1 MAKCLSAVYA
11 CLVEPSS
18 PPLVKIRAAIALNS
32 LVCHPESKKYLKDH
46 LQNILQV
53 YLKLIELYDL
63 EQVVTSLEYF
73 ISDFSDSI
81 GPYAIQ
87 LFIYLATLFAK
98 MLQKDI
104 DLSQNDDYGS

>member
-1 MAKCLSAVYA
+1 MTEEA
-11 CLVEPSS
+11 S
-18 PPLVKIRAAIALNS
+18 PPLVKIKAAIALNS
-32 LVCHPESKKYLKDH
+32 IVSHPESKKYLKDY

-73 ISDFSDSI
+73 IGDFSDSI

-87 LFIYLATLFAK
+87 LFIYLSNIFVK
-98 MLQKDI
+98 MFQKDI
-104 DLSQNDDYGS
+104 DLSQNEEYGS